1 VQPERRY
8 DKLAEHYRNSFEY
21 EFVLPGTRWSKMISA
36 STLLLAYALDR
47 LIGDPVWLPHPVRW
61 MGRMIGGG
69 EGWLRKFAKTS
80 VGELIAGAILVL
92 VVVGT
97 FGLSSWKLLAWLRD
111 WNSTANVIA
120 SVLLAATTL
129 ATKSL
134 LDEAEAVQRFLQA
147 GNLELARSQLAR
159 IVGRDT
165 KELDET
171 EITRAAI
178 ETLAES
184 SSDGIVAPM
193 FYLTIGGVPAALAYK
208 AVNTLDSM
216 IGHHGSRYEYFGKCA
231 AKLDDVANFVPAR
244 LTAALIV
251 LGAWTLQL
259 DWQNAWRVLRRDG
272 VKHKSPNAGWPEGA
286 MAGALGVRLGGTN
299 FYDGE
304 RHVGQYLG
312 DAHWRLDTES
322 FSSALRLTRYVS
334 LTIFS
339 LSFIT
344 VLLVTQRF

>member
-1 VQPERRY
+1 
-8 DKLAEHYRNSFEY
+8 
-21 EFVLPGTRWSKMISA
+21 MISS
-36 STLLLAYALDR
+36 STLLFAYVLDW
-47 LIGDPVWLPHPVRW
+47 LLGDPAWLPHPVRW
-61 MGRMIGGG
+61 MGQIIGTG
-69 EGWLRKFAKTS
+69 ERWLRKFAKTS
-80 VGELIAGAILVL
+80 VGELVAGAILVL
-92 VVVGT
+92 IVVGI
-97 FGLSSWKLLAWLRD
+97 FGLGSWKLLAWLRA
-111 WNSTANVIA
+111 WNSTLGVIA

-134 LDEAEAVQRFLQA
+134 LDEAEAVQRFLEA

-165 KELDET
+165 EDLDEA

-193 FYLTIGGVPAALAYK
+193 FYLMIGGVPAALAYK
-208 AVNTLDSM
+208 VVNTLDSM
-216 IGHHGSRYEYFGKCA
+216 IGHHGPRYEYFGKCA
-231 AKLDDVANFVPAR
+231 ARLDDVANFVPAR

-251 LGAWTLQL
+251 LSAWTLRL
-259 DWQNAWRVLRRDG
+259 DWQNAWRMLRRDG
-272 VKHKSPNAGWPEGA
+272 GKHSSPNAGRPEAA
-286 MAGALGVRLGGTN
+286 MAGALGVQLGGTN

-304 RHVGQYLG
+304 RHVGQCLG
-312 DAHWRLDTES
+312 EAHFRLDAQS
-322 FSSALRLTRYVS
+322 FRCALRLTRFVS

-344 VLLVTQRF
+344 ILLVSRHS